1 MLEYVKKRWRLSERR
16 VTNLSLHHQCLP
28 IFLWRLSLRIA
39 RIIRGIG
46 CADYRSG
53 PITVIRSR
61 PELLCIDQFEVP
73 KSLGMRCIRAAVKII
88 YDVGSSMSRSL
99 YNEVRKSLDI
109 YERRLSLRMIEIV
122 LISSMKS
129 RTIHRKDTGFSWM
142 NMAQLLLHENDT

>member
-1 MLEYVKKRWRLSERR
+1 
-16 VTNLSLHHQCLP
+16 
-28 IFLWRLSLRIA
+28 
-39 RIIRGIG
+39 
-46 CADYRSG
+46 
-53 PITVIRSR
+53 VIRSR

-73 KSLGMRCIRAAVKII
+73 KSLGMRCIRAGVKII

-129 RTIHRKDTGFSWM
+129 RTIHRKDTGFS
-142 NMAQLLLHENDT
+142 